1 MPLQNAQTAT
11 YGNTNGIGETLSDTG
26 AGQYQYMVSESA
38 TILVTSITY
47 DSNTGFITVNTD
59 GNHNLAVGDIVTVSN
74 ASPSEF
80 VGNFTIVA
88 DGFSLTNFNVLPRD
102 GETPTQAT
110 AGGTSQNVKLANG
123 YFAETEIVV
132 PPRIYV
138 VDQNTSVGGKEQTFE
153 VPGNTIA
160 IQESTFTGTAGT
172 TVLKP
177 SPQQGQVDGCVITL
191 SLIHI

>member
-1 MPLQNAQTAT
+1 
-11 YGNTNGIGETLSDTG
+11 
-26 AGQYQYMVSESA
+26 MVSESA
-38 TILVTSITY
+38 TIIVTSVTY
-47 DSNTGFITVNTD
+47 DSNSGFITVNTD
-59 GNHNLAVGDIVTVSN
+59 GNHNLSVGDIVTVSN

-110 AGGTSQNVKLANG
+110 AGGASINVKLANG

-138 VDQNTSVGGKEQTFE
+138 VDQNTTVGGKEQTFT

-177 SPQQGQVDGCVITL
+177 SPQQGQVDGL